1 MPGIKFP
8 SFKDFVSSQ
17 NPAMAFVYVCL
28 IAISVMFTII
38 IKANSR
44 HNEENKEN
52 YKTCISRTDKLS
64 TEVSFLTE
72 QIRRKDSAWAALNSR
87 VAVLTE
93 LKIIPPQ

>member
-8 SFKDFVSSQ
+8 SFKDFVNAQ
-17 NPAMAFVYVCL
+17 KPEMAFVYVCL

-38 IKANSR
+38 IRANAKQDKKQEKSIKACSD
-44 HNEENKEN
+44 
-52 YKTCISRTDKLS
+52 KTDRLR
-64 TEVSFLTE
+64 TEVAFLTE